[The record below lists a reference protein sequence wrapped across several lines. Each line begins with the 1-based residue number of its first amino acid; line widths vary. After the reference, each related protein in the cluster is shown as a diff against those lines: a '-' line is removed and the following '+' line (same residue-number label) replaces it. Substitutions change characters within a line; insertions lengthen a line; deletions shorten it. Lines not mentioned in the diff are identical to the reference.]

1 MSMWR
6 KHKGNILDYIP
17 LRNPEIG
24 WREKA
29 AGDDVSGGETTPAR
43 SGQASAGGETRVQLI
58 ITRTGLLDR
67 FVQRFFKRPASS
79 TVDLDKFGSFVWKQI
94 DGKRSVN
101 DIAEEMRQEFGEE
114 AEPLYDRLVKFL
126 RLLRNNDF
134 VSLYKPGK

>member
-24 WREKA
+24 WREKS
-29 AGDDVSGGETTPAR
+29 AGDDVSAGETIPAR

-67 FVQRFFKRPASS
+67 FVQRVFKRPASS

-94 DGKRSVN
+94 DGERSVN